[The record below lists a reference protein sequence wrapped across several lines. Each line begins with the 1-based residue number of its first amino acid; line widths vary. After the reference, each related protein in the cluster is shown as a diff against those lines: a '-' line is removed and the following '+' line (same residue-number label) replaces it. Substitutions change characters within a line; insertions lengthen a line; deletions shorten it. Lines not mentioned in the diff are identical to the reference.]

1 MKLVDEERVIP
12 SGVLEALVG
21 ARLGRERKL
30 ADDESPQKT
39 ANSYILPYVKV
50 VFRSES
56 LTRNLGNVMRERGG
70 GLGA

>member
-50 VFRSES
+50 VFRSE
-56 LTRNLGNVMRERGG
+56 RVDKVIQAIG
-70 GLGA
+70 

>member
-1 MKLVDEERVIP
+1 M
-12 SGVLEALVG
+12 G

-50 VFRSES
+50 VFRSE
-56 LTRNLGNVMRERGG
+56 RVDKVIQAIG
-70 GLGA
+70 